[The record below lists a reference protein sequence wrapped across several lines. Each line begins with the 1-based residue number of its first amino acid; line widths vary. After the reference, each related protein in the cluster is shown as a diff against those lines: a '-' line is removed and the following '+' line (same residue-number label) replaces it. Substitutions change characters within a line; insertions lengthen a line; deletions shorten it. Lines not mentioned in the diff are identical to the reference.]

1 MATPARSRIPSAA
14 QTAMFMRD
22 PLAMMRRLHGGRHD
36 AFEARFLGA
45 PPLVYLADP
54 ELAHELF
61 SHDEN
66 GGLAGAARRPY
77 FEPLV
82 GPTSLLV
89 VDGEQW
95 SQRRKLVGPPLHG
108 AKIEAFRRTIA
119 EIAREEISEWPT
131 REVIQ
136 LRPRMQ
142 RITLE
147 VILRVVFGL
156 EQGPRRDELRRLLP
170 RLIEEGAWM
179 VWAPASVRDPMIQAF
194 EHRPRLRRLRRLLP
208 AVSALDLRD
217 RVNELLYA
225 EIRSRRQSGGLA
237 KRDDVLSLMMCATD
251 EDGKALSDDE
261 LRDQL
266 VTLLEAG
273 HETTATALSWAFERL
288 TRNPEALA
296 NLRGELDSDA
306 NDREYLQ
313 AVTKETLRS
322 RPVVIDVIRLLAEPL
337 RLGDYEIPAGHYV
350 GPATT
355 LIHNLAEHFPEP
367 EQFRPERFLAD
378 DPPFRAW
385 LPFGGGRRRCVG
397 SHLAQLEMAVVIEEV
412 LRRFEVEAV
421 DPEPEKARVQHV
433 TLVPGKLAQ
442 VRLRPR
448 PTIRRNSDTRGASS
462 S

>member
-1 MATPARSRIPSAA
+1 
-14 QTAMFMRD
+14 MFMRD
-22 PLAMMRRLHGGRHD
+22 PLAMMRRLHDGRHD
-36 AFEARFLGA
+36 AFEVRFLGA

-61 SHDEN
+61 SHDED

-89 VDGEQW
+89 IDGEQW
-95 SQRRKLVGPPLHG
+95 SERRKLVGPPLHG
-108 AKIEAFRRTIA
+108 AKIEAFREQIA
-119 EIAREEISEWPT
+119 EITREEISEWPIG
-131 REVIQ
+131 EVVQ

-170 RLIEEGAWM
+170 KLIEEGAWM
-179 VWAPASVRDPMIQAF
+179 VWTPAGVRDPLIRAF
-194 EHRPRLRRLRRLLP
+194 DRRPRLRRLRHLLP
-208 AVSALDLRD
+208 AVSVLDVRD
-217 RVNELLYA
+217 RVNDLLYA
-225 EIRSRRQSGGLA
+225 EIRSRRESGDLVD
-237 KRDDVLSLMMCATD
+237 RDDVLSLMMCATD
-251 EDGKALSDDE
+251 EDGGALDDDE

-288 TRNPEALA
+288 TRNPGALA
-296 NLRGELDSDA
+296 NLRDELDGDGD
-306 NDREYLQ
+306 DRDYLQ

-355 LIHNLAEHFPEP
+355 LIHNLPEHFPEP

-397 SHLAQLEMAVVIEEV
+397 SHLAQLELAVVIEQV

-421 DPEPEKARVQHV
+421 EPEPEEARVQHV
-433 TLVPGKLAQ
+433 TLVPAKLAQ

-448 PTIRRNSDTRGASS
+448 ATTGPNSDTRESRSS
-462 S
+462 